1 MTIEEIKGQYKH
13 IINDVLNSIYYETVD
28 SSTLDFSDYVPY
40 FDSDES
46 ITDTLATMIDENK
59 VMEMDDAIDW
69 LGNQANEERVK
80 AVTDAA
86 TEYGV
91 PELKT
96 IDGFLKLIKQGE
108 YYLTYNNLMDKHA
121 VEYLAQAYA
130 LVYIQN
136 EGLNEKFKDDNELN
150 TLLYRIFETEV
161 TTYGDVEV
169 IVNKFIAEQAE

>member
-46 ITDTLATMIDENK
+46 ITDTLATMIDENM

-69 LGNQANEERVK
+69 LGNQANDERVN
-80 AVTDAA
+80 AIIAA
-86 TEYGV
+86 AGEEGV
-91 PELKT
+91 PDVT
-96 IDGFLKLIKQGE
+96 TYDGFLKLIKQGE

-121 VEYLAQAYA
+121 IAYLAQAYA
-130 LVYIQN
+130 LVYIQDK
-136 EGLNEKFKDDNELN
+136 ELFEKIKDTNELDE
-150 TLLYRIFETEV
+150 LLSKIAES
-161 TTYGDVEV
+161 DVEIYEDAEK
-169 IVNKFIAEQAE
+169 IVDSFIAEK

>member
-1 MTIEEIKGQYKH
+1 MTREEIQGQFKH
-13 IINDVLNSIYYETVD
+13 ICNDVLNSIYYETVD

-40 FDSDES
+40 FDSDEF
-46 ITDTLATMIDENK
+46 ITDTLATMIDENMI
-59 VMEMDDAIDW
+59 MEMDDAIDW

-121 VEYLAQAYA
+121 IAYLAQAYA
-130 LVYIQN
+130 LVYIQDK
-136 EGLNEKFKDDNELN
+136 ELFEKIKDTNELGE
-150 TLLYRIFETEV
+150 LLSKIAES
-161 TTYGDVEV
+161 DVEIYEDAEK
-169 IVNKFIAEQAE
+169 IVDSFIAEK

>member
-46 ITDTLATMIDENK
+46 ITDTLATMIDENM

-121 VEYLAQAYA
+121 VAYLAQAYA
-130 LVYIQN
+130 LVYIQDK
-136 EGLNEKFKDDNELN
+136 ELSEKIKDSNELEK
-150 TLLYRIFETEV
+150 LLAKIAESDVE
-161 TTYGDVEV
+161 TYGDAAK
-169 IVNKFIAEQAE
+169 IVDDFIKEK

>member
-46 ITDTLATMIDENK
+46 ITDTLATMIDENM

-80 AVTDAA
+80 AVTDAV

-130 LVYIQN
+130 LVYIQDK
-136 EGLNEKFKDDNELN
+136 ELFEKIKDTNELGE
-150 TLLYRIFETEV
+150 LLSKIAES
-161 TTYGDVEV
+161 DVEIYEDV
-169 IVNKFIAEQAE
+169 EKIVDSFIAEK

>member
-1 MTIEEIKGQYKH
+1 MKQ
-13 IINDVLNSIYYETVD
+13 
-28 SSTLDFSDYVPY
+28 Y

-46 ITDTLATMIDENK
+46 ITDTLATMIDENM

-80 AVTDAA
+80 AVTDAV

-108 YYLTYNNLMDKHA
+108 YYLTYNNLMDKHE

-130 LVYIQN
+130 LVYI
-136 EGLNEKFKDDNELN
+136 
-150 TLLYRIFETEV
+150 
-161 TTYGDVEV
+161 
-169 IVNKFIAEQAE
+169 